1 MESRIL
7 IDANYSSIFATVPK
21 LLANSGLLVCIRMR
35 SVLAQAMQGLESG
48 AKPDQTTLAGVW
60 LRET

>member
-1 MESRIL
+1 
-7 IDANYSSIFATVPK
+7 
-21 LLANSGLLVCIRMR
+21 MR